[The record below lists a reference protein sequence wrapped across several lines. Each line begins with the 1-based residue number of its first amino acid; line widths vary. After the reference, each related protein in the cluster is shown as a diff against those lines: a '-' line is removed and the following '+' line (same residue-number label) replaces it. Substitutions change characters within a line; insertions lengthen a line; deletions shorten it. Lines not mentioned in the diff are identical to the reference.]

1 MQYVIDLQMLHS
13 RPGICNAIRSGGRG
27 GIRPA
32 FWLKGSG
39 HKLAQKQVAV
49 IGGGVIGV
57 CTAYFL
63 AAAGHQVV
71 VIERRGN
78 VAEETSF
85 GNAGVMAPGYV
96 TPWARPGMPR
106 HLLAHLFKQE
116 APLMLPRKMDPAL
129 WRWIRLWLSECELE
143 KFRTNTRRM
152 LRLAAYS
159 RDILQQLEP
168 HALQVDEKT
177 RGYLQLFRTAHD
189 VALAEPALALL
200 AEMDG
205 AHRLLDA
212 DAARLLEPAL
222 ASQTALAGALYL
234 PRAETGNCA
243 LFTKQLKQ
251 IAMSMGVQFIFG
263 NSVSAIAQDGNGLV
277 LNLDGTPFPA
287 DAIVLA
293 AGAESARML
302 KDLGIDTPLFAVKS
316 YAATATIKDPDAAPL
331 AALMD
336 ETYRVSITRMGNRIR
351 LAGTAELASR
361 PAAVS
366 ETAQRT
372 LRKVGNDWF
381 PNAAN
386 YNNANFW
393 YGLQAT
399 LPDGPPLIGATPIRN
414 LFVNIGHGAN
424 GWAMAAGAG
433 KLVADIISERA
444 PEIDLD
450 GLTLARYRV
459 HTAG

>member
-1 MQYVIDLQMLHS
+1 M
-13 RPGICNAIRSGGRG
+13 
-27 GIRPA
+27 
-32 FWLKGSG
+32 
-39 HKLAQKQVAV
+39 AQKQVAV

-106 HLLAHLFKQE
+106 YFLNYLFKQE
-116 APLMLPRKMDPAL
+116 APLMLPHKMDPAL

-143 KFRTNTRRM
+143 KFRTNMQRM
-152 LRLAAYS
+152 QRLAAYS
-159 RDILQQLEP
+159 RQTLQQLEQQ
-168 HALQVDEKT
+168 ALLVDEKT
-177 RGYLQLFRTAHD
+177 QGYLQLFRTTQD
-189 VALAEPALALL
+189 MALAEPALALL
-200 AEMDG
+200 TEQDS

-212 DAARLLEPAL
+212 DGARLLEPAL
-222 ASQTALAGALYL
+222 ATETALAGALYL
-234 PRAETGNCA
+234 PHAETGNCP

-263 NSVSAIAQDGNGLV
+263 GSVSAIAQNGNGLV
-277 LNLDGTPFPA
+277 LNLDDASFSA

-302 KDLGIDTPLFAVKS
+302 KDLGIRTPLFAVKS
-316 YAATATIKDPDAAPL
+316 YAATATIKDMDAAPL

-361 PAAVS
+361 STAMS

-372 LRKVGNDWF
+372 LRKVGHDWF

-386 YNNANFW
+386 YNNAHFW
-393 YGLQAT
+393 CGLQAT
-399 LPDGPPLIGATPIRN
+399 LPDGPPLIGATPIKN
-414 LFVNIGHGAN
+414 LYVNIGHGAN

-433 KLVADIISERA
+433 KLVADIISERK

-450 GLTLARYRV
+450 GLTLARYGV
-459 HTAG
+459 QTTL

>member
-1 MQYVIDLQMLHS
+1 MV
-13 RPGICNAIRSGGRG
+13 
-27 GIRPA
+27 
-32 FWLKGSG
+32 
-39 HKLAQKQVAV
+39 QKQIAV

-57 CTAYFL
+57 STAYFL

-78 VAEETSF
+78 VAEEASF
-85 GNAGVMAPGYV
+85 GDAGVMAPGYV
-96 TPWARPGMPR
+96 TPWARPGMPK
-106 HLLAHLFKQE
+106 HLLAYLFKQE
-116 APLMLPRKMDPAL
+116 TPLMLPRKMDPAL

-143 KFRTNTRRM
+143 NFRTNMHRM
-152 LRLAAYS
+152 QRLIAYS
-159 RDILQQLEP
+159 SDTLLQMERQLQ
-168 HALQVDEKT
+168 LQDLPIDKKT
-177 RGYLQLFRTAHD
+177 QGYLQLFRTAQD
-189 VALAEPALALL
+189 VALAEPALAIL
-200 AEMDG
+200 AELDS
-205 AHRLLDA
+205 AHRLLDT
-212 DAARLLEPAL
+212 DAVRQLEPAL
-222 ASQTALAGALYL
+222 ASQTALAGGLYL
-234 PRAETGNCA
+234 PHSTTANCS

-251 IAMSMGVQFIFG
+251 IAMSMGVEFIFG
-263 NSVSAIAQDGNGLV
+263 SSVSTITQKNNQLALEIGE
-277 LNLDGTPFPA
+277 TSFSA

-302 KDLGIDTPLFAVKS
+302 KNLGINTPLFSVKS
-316 YAATATIKDPDAAPL
+316 FAATATVKDMDAVPI

-361 PAAVS
+361 SATVPEAAR
-366 ETAQRT
+366 RT
-372 LRKVGNDWF
+372 LRKIGIDWF
-381 PNAAN
+381 PHAAN

-393 YGLQAT
+393 CGLQAT

-433 KLVADIISERA
+433 KLVADIVSERE

-450 GLTLARYRV
+450 GLTLARYGVR
-459 HTAG
+459 TFS